1 MRTDSIQKP
10 DNKKTKKSPAA
21 RVAYAA
27 VFIALAMIFSY
38 VETLIPINF
47 AVPGIK
53 LGLANLV
60 IMVGLFLMPAGEV
73 LIISVARILLVGFLF
88 GNGASILYSLA
99 GGLLSGGVMILLKKT
114 GRFGPAGVSVAG
126 GISHNVGQIA
136 VAVVVL
142 GTKYVLYYLPFLWLS
157 GLAAGTVIGLLC
169 GLLLRRIPAVK
180 AEGGGGRG
188 KERRQ

>member
-99 GGLLSGGVMILLKKT
+99 GGLLSFVVMYILIRLTKL
-114 GRFGPAGVSVAG
+114 SML
-126 GISHNVGQIA
+126 GISISGGTAHNIGQLI
-136 VAVVVL
+136 VAALVVQNFKMV
-142 GTKYVLYYLPFLWLS
+142 YYLPVLLVA
-157 GLAAGTVIGLLC
+157 GVVTGTLIGILAGRIVPV
-169 GLLLRRIPAVK
+169 LRRFS
-180 AEGGGGRG
+180 
-188 KERRQ
+188 